1 MGVKTELFKGLINEM
16 GSWEEYSS
24 SAYSKR
30 RELTS
35 SEISV
40 LRSAAN
46 IMISCGRDAS
56 SIIDLINDCDCVAGR
71 RNHTTYD
78 TRMDLSRKLR
88 SDPDFFET
96 GNCFRT
102 TCEGYR
108 WYVKVDVNEVRIE
121 NSEVNFISTKPRYGC
136 AYGFNGTS
144 ITSVEES
151 VKWMSDRER
160 RSFRIVQ
167 DKIYQ
172 YLREI

>member
-16 GSWEEYSS
+16 ESYST
-24 SAYSKR
+24 SAYSRR

-56 SIIDLINDCDCVAGR
+56 SIIDLIDDCDCVVGR

-88 SDPDFFET
+88 NDPNFSET
-96 GNCFRT
+96 GNCFLT
-102 TCEGYR
+102 TCESYR

-121 NSEVNFISTKPRYGC
+121 NHDINFISSTPKYGC
-136 AYGFNGTS
+136 SYGFNGTS
-144 ITSVEES
+144 ITSVEENT
-151 VKWMSDRER
+151 KWMTERER